1 MGTVSESW
9 RECHFAYFMLFTCLE
24 RSGSLTDTH
33 PFSSSHS
40 MLFETRRS
48 ATIRTLCFC
57 ETLFLRRES
66 YMNVAA
72 HFPKYAK
79 KVRKRAI
86 KVMWR
91 NMLTSHTL
99 KQALLNA
106 AHMREMQLRNEK
118 RRPSSMDLA
127 ESMQELMGNMTDRL
141 RHYEKLEKRNGEN
154 VGTAETTPLDDS
166 WGKMEDAE
174 GADVNGIASL
184 QRENRRLRKRL
195 TDEGIEAE

>member
-9 RECHFAYFMLFTCLE
+9 RECPFAYFMLFTCLE

-118 RRPSSMDLA
+118 RRPSTMDLA